1 LGSTQG
7 HCHKFVFGDFK
18 WRLTWVI
25 TESQRSMDGRRHV
38 AGMQGLSMRACDY
51 TAVAV
56 SSLVSKS
63 IGTATATS
71 K

>member
-1 LGSTQG
+1 M
-7 HCHKFVFGDFK
+7 
-18 WRLTWVI
+18 I